1 MKLSDMVLEQ
11 IRKDLIA
18 GDTSAIEVLLREVS
32 EENLRSFISELE
44 SIQ

>member
-1 MKLSDMVLEQ
+1 MNLIDRVLDQ

-18 GDTSAIEVLLREVS
+18 GDTSAIEVLLREVPD
-32 EENLRSFISELE
+32 ENLRSFISELE